1 MRTRKSTCP
10 DAIKVNY
17 NPVETLGLVLSD
29 FLIQHDLAWSD
40 ELRKAWEEADRY
52 YRKLDV
58 TSDM

>member
-1 MRTRKSTCP
+1 MRPRSGATSN
-10 DAIKVNY
+10 AIKVNY

-29 FLIQHDLAWSD
+29 FLIQHDLPWSD

>member
-1 MRTRKSTCP
+1 MRPRSNAAAN
-10 DAIKVNY
+10 AIQVKY

-29 FLIQHDLAWSD
+29 FLIQHDLPWSD